1 MTHDVHSAWARL
13 GGGLSVPPAEDRVDV
28 EDLLVRTLGMARE
41 DARLFWV
48 AASWVAVHHSLVNTR
63 RLVGRL
69 RGMDG
74 EARAVAGALFGVARQ
89 AAGAA
94 SMLDSV
100 LKHCTPA
107 DVPRPLF
114 RVMEENAVLTAKVR
128 EGALP
133 LFARWGFWQD
143 EVSLRTD
150 AIRPVRWVL
159 AHCPELQSR
168 AVLGAALEAEI
179 VDVLLA
185 APATVQDLSRICGT
199 TYSAAFEAAARLLGR
214 GWLSKHREGSRQV
227 LGVTPEMAGWYRQFP
242 GATDAVPERLAAG

>member
-1 MTHDVHSAWARL
+1 MSADVYAAWARL
-13 GGGLSVPPAEDRVDV
+13 GGGFSVPPLEERVDV
-28 EDLLVRTLGMARE
+28 ESLLTDTLTLARG
-41 DARLFWV
+41 DARLFWLV
-48 AASWVAVHHSLVNTR
+48 ASWVSVHHSLVNTR
-63 RLVGRL
+63 RLVARL
-69 RGMDG
+69 RMADG

-94 SMLDSV
+94 SGLDTV
-100 LKHCTPA
+100 LKHCAPLDA
-107 DVPRPLF
+107 PEPLF
-114 RVMEENAVLTAKVR
+114 HVMAGNPVLTATVQD
-128 EGALP
+128 GALP

-179 VDVLLA
+179 LDVLLA
-185 APATVQDLSRICGT
+185 APATVQDLSRVCGT

-214 GWLSKHREGSRQV
+214 GWLSKQREGNRQV
-227 LGVTPEMAGWYRQFP
+227 LAITPQMAEWYRQFP
-242 GATDAVPERLAAG
+242 RRADVPASPSAA